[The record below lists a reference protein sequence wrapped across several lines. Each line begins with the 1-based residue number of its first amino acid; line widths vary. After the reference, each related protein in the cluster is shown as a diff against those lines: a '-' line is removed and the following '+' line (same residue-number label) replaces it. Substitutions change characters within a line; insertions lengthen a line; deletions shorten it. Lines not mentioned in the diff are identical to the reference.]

1 MRAYSLTLAVNAQQ
15 SIDVSGNF
23 FRIVSASAG
32 VKLSVQMG
40 TGPYTPMDAG
50 NAIKLERTEFTRLTV
65 KSSVAQTVVIVA
77 GYGTMYD
84 DQQSVSVTSSATITP
99 GNTLDNGGD
108 VSLVAL
114 ATTAVRAADAKQ
126 LAVIIKA
133 DIANTATIRVGTTAV
148 GAAKGYPL
156 EPGESVTIAT
166 TAAIAAYNPDA
177 AAQNVHVLPVRN
189 V

>member
-1 MRAYSLTLAVNAQQ
+1 MRSYSLTLAVNAPQ
-15 SIDVSGNF
+15 SIDAQGNF
-23 FRIVSASAG
+23 FRIVSASASAT
-32 VKLSVQMG
+32 VSVQMD
-40 TGPYTPMDAG
+40 TGPYTPMEAG
-50 NAIKLERTEFTRLTV
+50 NAIKLERGEFGRLTL
-65 KSSVAQTVVIVA
+65 KSAVAQTVVIVA
-77 GYGTMYD
+77 GFGTMYD
-84 DQQSVSVTSSATITP
+84 DQQAVTVNANATVAP

-108 VSLVAL
+108 VSLAAT
-114 ATTAVRAADAKQ
+114 ATTSVRAADANQ

-148 GAAKGYPL
+148 GAAQGYPL

-189 V
+189 I